1 MDKKLSDTE
10 LIKRIQK
17 KNCETS
23 LKVLIDKHSALCF
36 DVFKKYLPA
45 LTKTGIYADDIFS
58 EKYYLV
64 YKSALSFKANKN
76 TKFST
81 WLGNQM
87 RYHCLNALNKNR
99 LISVSDEVMD
109 INMNRNVTITKNLNK
124 TKEEMDYI
132 FNLLS
137 QLKDKRVKEIFHL
150 RYFAALSKKKKTP
163 WALIAKNMN
172 VSTQTAINLHSKG
185 IKILRSKMLKPQNRL
200 DEI

>member
-1 MDKKLSDTE
+1 MDKGLSDVE

-17 KNCETS
+17 RNCETS
-23 LKVLIDKHSALCF
+23 LKTLIDKHSALCF

-45 LTKTGIYADDIFS
+45 MTKTGIYANDIFS
-58 EKYYLV
+58 EKHYLI
-64 YKSALSFKANKN
+64 YKSAMSFKADKK

-87 RYHCLNALNKNR
+87 RYHCLNALNKNK
-99 LISVSDEVMD
+99 LIPVTDEILDASINKSVHIS
-109 INMNRNVTITKNLNK
+109 RNLNK

-137 QLKDKRVKEIFHL
+137 QLKDKRVKEIFNL
-150 RYFAALSKKKKTP
+150 RYFAVLSKKKKTP
-163 WALIAKNMN
+163 WAIIAKNMN

-185 IKILRSKMLKPQNRL
+185 LRVLRSKMLKPQNRL